1 MVYRIGIVG
10 SDNSHAITF
19 SQIANGMD
27 RENYVPGFRV
37 THLFGFDENR
47 NREVAE
53 KGGIENIVSDV
64 NEMVGKIDIAFV
76 VFRHGGLHLEYA
88 KPFIEN
94 GIPVFVDKPL
104 TATVEDAKRLI
115 ELAKEK
121 QTLLTSFS
129 TLRFTDSVQELKKL
143 FRSEEPV
150 FLSVLGPGDLE
161 SEYGGLIFYGVHTAE
176 IFNEVAGVGVREVYA
191 VARGKNIAATLVHE
205 KLIGTIK
212 IAPEMPYVFSL
223 EGLTKKTHLSA
234 KVDSKDCYKKGMIK
248 IKEMLDNTQWILSE
262 GEMLEPVAVVKAIE
276 ESVRES
282 SKKPISSSQ
291 S

>member
-19 SQIANGMD
+19 SQIANGID
-27 RENYVPGFRV
+27 RENYVPGFKA
-37 THLFGFDENR
+37 THLFGFDEAR

-64 NEMVGKIDIAFV
+64 NEMIGNIDVAFV
-76 VFRHGGLHLEYA
+76 EFRHGGLHLEYG

-94 GIPVFVDKPL
+94 RIPVFVDKPL
-104 TATVEDAKRLI
+104 AATVADAEKII

-129 TLRFTDSVQELKKL
+129 TLRFTDAVQELKKI
-143 FRSEEPV
+143 FKNEEPV

-161 SEYGGLIFYGVHTAE
+161 SEYGGLVFYGVHCAE
-176 IFNEVAGVGVREVYA
+176 IFNEVAGTGMREIYA
-191 VARGKNIAATLVHE
+191 TVKNKNIVATLVHE
-205 KLIGTIK
+205 KLIGTVK

-223 EGLTKKTHLSA
+223 EGLTKKTHFSA
-234 KVDSKDCYKKGMIK
+234 KVDFKDCYKKGMMR
-248 IKEMLDNTQWILSE
+248 IKEMLDNKRWILSGE
-262 GEMLEPVAVVKAIE
+262 EMLEPVAIVKAIE
-276 ESVRES
+276 ESIRES
-282 SKKPISSSQ
+282 SRKPVLQ

>member
-19 SQIANGMD
+19 SQIANGID
-27 RENYVPGFRV
+27 KENYVQGFKA
-37 THLFGFDENR
+37 THLFGLDEAR

-64 NEMVGKIDIAFV
+64 NEMIGNVDIVFV
-76 VFRHGGLHLEYA
+76 VFRHGRLHLEYA

-94 GIPVFVDKPL
+94 RIPVFVDKPL
-104 TATVEDAKRLI
+104 ATTVADARRLI
-115 ELAKEK
+115 ELAREK

-129 TLRFTDSVQELKKL
+129 TLRFTDAVQELRRV
-143 FRSEEPV
+143 FRIEEPV

-161 SEYGGLIFYGVHTAE
+161 SEYGGLIFYGIHCTE
-176 IFNEVAGVGVREVYA
+176 IFNEIVGTGVREAYA
-191 VARGKNIAATLVHE
+191 VAKGKNIVATLVHE

-223 EGLTKKTHLSA
+223 EGLTKKSYFSSR
-234 KVDSKDCYKKGMIK
+234 VDFKDCYKRGMIR
-248 IKEMLDNTQWILSE
+248 IREMLDGKKWILSE

-276 ESVRES
+276 ESIKES
-282 SKKPISSSQ
+282 AGKASVYSF
-291 S
+291 

>member
-19 SQIANGMD
+19 SQIANGIDM
-27 RENYVPGFRV
+27 ENYVPGFKA
-37 THLFGFDENR
+37 THLFGFDEKR

-64 NEMVGKIDIAFV
+64 NEMIGKIDIAFV

-94 GIPVFVDKPL
+94 RIPVFVDKPL
-104 TATVEDAKRLI
+104 AATVADAKRII

-129 TLRFTDSVQELKKL
+129 TLRFTDAVQELKKM
-143 FRSEEPV
+143 FGSEEPV

-161 SEYGGLIFYGVHTAE
+161 SEYGGLIFYGVHSAE
-176 IFNEVAGVGVREVYA
+176 IFNEIAGTGVREVYA
-191 VARGKNIAATLVHE
+191 AAKSKNIVATLIHE

-223 EGLTKKTHLSA
+223 EGLTKKNHFSA
-234 KVDSKDCYKKGMIK
+234 KVDSNDCYKKGMIK
-248 IKEMLDNTQWILSE
+248 IKEMLDNKRWILSE
-262 GEMLEPVAVVKAIE
+262 EDMLEPVAIVKAIE

-282 SKKPISSSQ
+282 VKKPVLKF
-291 S
+291 